1 MLCPTQSATVRPERV
16 SSRQSWT
23 IRDREVPNAEPV
35 RIVCLEVSGGLR
47 SGYTE
52 DGYRLHFSGFATRMW
67 VTP

>member
-1 MLCPTQSATVRPERV
+1 M